1 MTARS
6 AVTTLFADCLK
17 WWWPPLSNSVVMR
30 FFVPAVLLLQLGC
43 VCSAQAP
50 KETVKEQFA
59 RRAARLWALQ
69 PIVKPA
75 VPANVTTSTN
85 PIDAFIA
92 ADYKAKGLVPAGKAD
107 KLSLLRRVYLD
118 LIGLPPTPVE
128 QEAFLSDPSTDA
140 YEKTVDRLLES
151 EQHGVRW
158 SRYWLDV
165 LRYADLDG
173 LDGSVMPAAPGIYL
187 WRDWVIHALNNDMP
201 YDQFVRAQILGNRY
215 RPETATSASGRRARV
230 EGSVEDSFALGFLAR
245 PAVTRNDKDHD
256 IPFAAVETISTAFM
270 GMTVGCAKCHDH
282 KFDPITQK
290 DYYAMKAIFDPLVL
304 KSVMLATPLEIF
316 KNGDKLDEFKRKS
329 ASIDAAIEALSGPYQ
344 TRLYNER
351 VAQLTP
357 EVQAVIR
364 KEERN
369 RTPEEQKIF
378 DDYYPVLR
386 IDPDKIKEVM
396 SKEEVATY
404 NALLKQQQGIE
415 RASGL
420 AFYWTVEQDPDLLKQ
435 KSYVLTAGDPRKP
448 EKENPV
454 EPGFPFQPADMDF
467 RDGRREAF
475 VEWLTAPANP
485 LFARVAVN
493 RVWGWHFGE
502 GLQRVTSDFGLLGGM
517 PSNQK
522 LLDYLASEFVAHN
535 YSMKW
540 LHRIIVTSDT
550 YQLSSKAPPQQLSH
564 NVAIDARNTYL
575 WHFRLQRLAAEPI
588 WDSVHFAADDLD
600 LSVGGKS
607 FQLLTPDQKQK
618 IFLPK
623 ESITDPR
630 TNRRGVYIVRGYI
643 PSTDVMSSFLTSFD
657 VDDGRTAC
665 PVRTQT
671 VTAPQALFTMN
682 GDLVEK
688 ESERLADLVL
698 RESSGNIRAAITAAY
713 QRTLG
718 RKPLAT
724 ELDYS
729 LTYIGDEPGRMK
741 ELAWLL
747 FNLDEFIYV
756 R

>member
-1 MTARS
+1 MMRVFVS
-6 AVTTLFADCLK
+6 AVIL
-17 WWWPPLSNSVVMR
+17 LSLSR
-30 FFVPAVLLLQLGC
+30 AH
-43 VCSAQAP
+43 AQAP
-50 KETVKEQFA
+50 TETVKEQFA
-59 RRAARLWALQ
+59 KRAARLWSLQ
-69 PIVKPA
+69 PITKPP
-75 VPANVTTSTN
+75 VPAGVTASTN

-107 KLSLLRRVYLD
+107 KLTLLRRVYLD
-118 LIGLPPTPVE
+118 LIGLPPTPAE
-128 QEAFLSDPSTDA
+128 QEAFLADTAPDA
-140 YEKTVDRLLES
+140 YEKTVDRLLDN

-187 WRDWVIHALNNDMP
+187 WRDWVIQALNHDMP

-215 RPETATSASGRRARV
+215 PPEIATNASGHRTRV

-245 PAVTRNDKDHD
+245 SAVTRNDKDHD
-256 IPFAAVETISTAFM
+256 IPFAAVDTISTAFM

-290 DYYAMKAIFDPLVL
+290 DFYSMKAIFDPLVL
-304 KSVMLATPLEIF
+304 KSVMLATPAEIF
-316 KNGDKLDEFKRKS
+316 ANGQKLDEFKRKS
-329 ASIDAAIEALSGPYQ
+329 APVDAAIEALTGPYQ
-344 TRLYNER
+344 SRLYNER
-351 VAQLTP
+351 VALLTP
-357 EVQAVIR
+357 EVQTAIR
-364 KEERN
+364 KPERD

-386 IDPDKIKEVM
+386 IDPDKIKEAM
-396 SKEEVATY
+396 PKEDIAKY
-404 NALLKQQQGIE
+404 NALLKQQSAIA
-415 RASGL
+415 RPPALAS
-420 AFYWTVEQDPDLLKQ
+420 YWTVEEDPGLLKQ
-435 KSYVLTAGDPRKP
+435 KSYVLTTGDPAKP
-448 EKENPV
+448 EKDNPV
-454 EPGFPFQPADMDF
+454 EPGFPFQPANLDF
-467 RDGRREAF
+467 RDGRRETF

-502 GLQRVTSDFGLLGGM
+502 GLQRATSDFGLLGGK

-540 LHRIIVTSDT
+540 LHRLIVTSDT
-550 YQLSSKAPPQQLSH
+550 YQLSSKAEPALVSR
-564 NVAIDARNTYL
+564 NVAIDSSNTYL
-575 WHFRLQRLAAEPI
+575 WRFRLQRLAAEPV
-588 WDSVHFAADDLD
+588 WDSIHFAADDLD
-600 LSVGGKS
+600 LTVGGKS
-607 FQLLTPDQKQK
+607 FQLSAPDQKQK

-623 ESITDPR
+623 DGDIDIR
-630 TNRRGVYIVRGYI
+630 TVNRRGVYMVRGYI
-643 PSTDVMSSFLTSFD
+643 PSTDVMNNFLTAFD
-657 VDDGRTAC
+657 VDDGRTPC
-665 PVRTQT
+665 PMRSQT

-682 GDLVEK
+682 GELVDK
-688 ESERLADLVL
+688 ESEKLAALVL
-698 RESSGNIRAAITAAY
+698 KETSGDVRAAVTDAY

-718 RKPLAT
+718 RKPSAS
-724 ELDYS
+724 EMDYS
-729 LTYIGDEPGRMK
+729 LTYIDKDPARIK

>member
-1 MTARS
+1 MRVFAP
-6 AVTTLFADCLK
+6 AVMLL
-17 WWWPPLSNSVVMR
+17 PLSWAC
-30 FFVPAVLLLQLGC
+30 F
-43 VCSAQAP
+43 AQAP
-50 KETVKEQFA
+50 AETVKEQFA
-59 RRAARLWALQ
+59 KRAARLWSLQ
-69 PIVKPA
+69 PVTKPA
-75 VPANVTTSTN
+75 VPAGVTTSTN

-92 ADYKAKGLVPAGKAD
+92 ADYKAKGLLPAGKAD
-107 KLSLLRRVYLD
+107 QLTLLRRVYLD
-118 LIGLPPTPVE
+118 LIGLPPTPAE
-128 QEAFLSDPSTDA
+128 QEAFLADPAPDA
-140 YEKTVDRLLES
+140 YERTVDRLLES
-151 EQHGVRW
+151 EQHGARW

-187 WRDWVIHALNNDMP
+187 WRDWVIQALNHDMP

-215 RPETATSASGRRARV
+215 RPATATSASGRRTRV

-245 PAVTRNDKDHD
+245 SAVTRNDKDHD
-256 IPFAAVETISTAFM
+256 IPFSAVETVSTAFM

-282 KFDPITQK
+282 KFDPITQR
-290 DYYAMKAIFDPLVL
+290 DFYAMKAIFDPLVL
-304 KSVMLATPLEIF
+304 KSVMLTTPAEIF
-316 KNGDKLDEFKRKS
+316 ANGQKLDEFKRKS
-329 ASIDAAIEALSGPYQ
+329 APVNAAIEALTGPYQ

-357 EVQAVIR
+357 EVQAMIR
-364 KEERN
+364 KPERD
-369 RTPEEQKIF
+369 RSPEEQKIF

-386 IDPDKIKEVM
+386 IDPDKIQEVM
-396 SKEEVATY
+396 SKEEVAKY
-404 NALLKQQQGIE
+404 KALLKEQQAIA
-415 RASGL
+415 RPPAL
-420 AFYWTVEQDPDLLKQ
+420 AFYWTVEEDAGLLKQ
-435 KSYVLTAGDPRKP
+435 KSYVLTTGDPAKP

-454 EPGFPFQPADMDF
+454 EPGFPFQPANMDF

-502 GLQRVTSDFGLLGGM
+502 GLQRVTSDFGLLGGK

-522 LLDYLASEFVAHN
+522 LLDYLASEFVAHD

-540 LHRIIVTSDT
+540 LHRLIVTSDT
-550 YQLSSKAPPQQLSH
+550 YQLSSKADPAHVSQNL
-564 NVAIDARNTYL
+564 AIDARNTYL

-588 WDSVHFAADDLD
+588 WDSIHYAPDDLD
-600 LSVGGKS
+600 LAVGGKS
-607 FQLLTPDQKQK
+607 FQLSTPDQKQR

-623 ESITDPR
+623 DGTTDAR
-630 TNRRGVYIVRGYI
+630 SNRRGVYMVRGYI
-643 PSTDVMSSFLTSFD
+643 PSTDVMNNFLTSFD
-657 VDDGRTAC
+657 VDDGRTPC

-671 VTAPQALFTMN
+671 VTAPQALYTMN

-688 ESERLADLVL
+688 ESEKLAALVL
-698 RESSGNIRAAITAAY
+698 KESAGDVRAAVTAAY
-713 QRTLG
+713 RRTLG
-718 RKPLAT
+718 RKPSAT

-729 LTYIGDEPGRMK
+729 LTYIANDPARMK

-747 FNLDEFIYV
+747 FNLDEFLYV

>member
-1 MTARS
+1 
-6 AVTTLFADCLK
+6 
-17 WWWPPLSNSVVMR
+17 MR
-30 FFVPAVLLLQLGC
+30 FFIPAIVVIILLPPNRLR
-43 VCSAQAP
+43 AQAP
-50 KETVKEQFA
+50 PETVKEQFA
-59 RRAARLWALQ
+59 KRAARLWSLQ
-69 PIVKPA
+69 PVTKPA
-75 VPANVTTSTN
+75 VPAGVTTSTN

-92 ADYKAKGLVPAGKAD
+92 ADYKSKGLLPAGKAD
-107 KLSLLRRVYLD
+107 KLTLLRRVYLD
-118 LIGLPPTPVE
+118 LIGLPPTPAE
-128 QEAFLSDPSTDA
+128 QQAFLADQTPDA
-140 YEKTVDRLLES
+140 YEKTVDRLLEN

-187 WRDWVIHALNNDMP
+187 WRDWVIRALNHDMP

-215 RPETATSASGRRARV
+215 RPETATSASGRRTRV
-230 EGSVEDSFALGFLAR
+230 EASVEDSFALGFLAR
-245 PAVTRNDKDHD
+245 AAVTRNDRDRD
-256 IPFAAVETISTAFM
+256 IPFAAVETVSTAFM

-290 DYYAMKAIFDPLVL
+290 DFYAMKAIFDPLVL
-304 KSVMLATPLEIF
+304 KSVMLATPAEIF
-316 KNGDKLDEFKRKS
+316 ANGQKVDEFKKKS
-329 ASIDAAIEALSGPYQ
+329 APVNAAIEALTGPYQ

-351 VAQLTP
+351 VALLTP
-357 EVQAVIR
+357 EVQATIR
-364 KEERN
+364 KPERD
-369 RTPEEQKIF
+369 RTPEEQKIA

-396 SKEEVATY
+396 SKEEVVKY

-415 RASGL
+415 RAPAL
-420 AFYWTVEQDPDLLKQ
+420 AFYWTVEEDRELLKQ
-435 KSYVLTAGDPRKP
+435 KSYVLTTGDPKKP

-454 EPGFPFQPADMDF
+454 APGFPFQPADMDF

-502 GLQRVTSDFGLLGGM
+502 GLQRVTSDFGLLGGR

-522 LLDYLASEFVAHN
+522 LLDYLAAEFVEHN

-540 LHRIIVTSDT
+540 LHRLIVTSDT
-550 YQLSSKAPPQQLSH
+550 YQLSSKAEPRQISR
-564 NVAIDARNTYL
+564 NVAIDAPNTYL

-588 WDSVHFAADDLD
+588 WDSIHSAAGDLD
-600 LSVGGKS
+600 LTVGGKS
-607 FQLLTPDQKQK
+607 FQLFTPDQKQK

-623 ESITDPR
+623 ESITDAR
-630 TNRRGVYIVRGYI
+630 TNRRGVYMVRGYI
-643 PSTDVMSSFLTSFD
+643 PSTDVMDNFLTSFD
-657 VDDGRTAC
+657 VDDGRTPC

-688 ESERLADLVL
+688 ESEKLAALVL
-698 RESSGNIRAAITAAY
+698 NESSGDLRAAVTSAY

-718 RKPLAT
+718 RRPSAN

-729 LTYIGDEPGRMK
+729 LTYIGNDPERMK
-741 ELAWLL
+741 EIAWLL